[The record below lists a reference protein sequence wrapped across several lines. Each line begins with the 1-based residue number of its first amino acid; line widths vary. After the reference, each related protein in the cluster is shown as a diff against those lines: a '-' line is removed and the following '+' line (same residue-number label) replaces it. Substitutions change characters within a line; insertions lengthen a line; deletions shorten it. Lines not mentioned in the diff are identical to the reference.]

1 MKIGILA
8 LQGDFHEHQVC
19 FNKLNVET
27 QLVRSVSDLNLCD
40 SLVIPGGEST
50 TISKLLKISNLDSE
64 IITKSQSGMPL
75 WGTCAGLI
83 LISKKIIEDDP
94 IPLKLID
101 VKTSRNF
108 YGRQVDSFVEKID
121 LYDEKKEFEA
131 IFIRAPKIME
141 IGKNVDILAIT
152 NDNSPVA
159 VQCENILGTTFHP
172 ELTDDLRIHKH
183 FIGMRS
189 KKIQLNK

>member
-19 FNKLNVET
+19 FNKLNAET

-64 IITKSQSGMPL
+64 IIIRSKSGMPL

-83 LISKKIIEDDP
+83 LISKKIIEGDP

-121 LYDEKKEFEA
+121 LFDDKNEFEA
-131 IFIRAPKIME
+131 IFIRAPKIIE
-141 IGKNVDILAIT
+141 IGKNVNILAIT

-159 VQCENILGTTFHP
+159 VQSENILGTTFHP
-172 ELTDDLRIHKH
+172 ELTDDLRIHKY
-183 FIGMRS
+183 FIGMKS
-189 KKIQLNK
+189 KKFN

>member
-19 FNKLNVET
+19 FNKLRVKT
-27 QLVRSVSDLNLCD
+27 QLVRSVADLNLCD

-50 TISKLLKISNLDSE
+50 TISKLLNISNLDSE
-64 IITKSQSGMPL
+64 IITKSKNGMPL

-83 LISKKIIEDDP
+83 LISNKIIEGDP
-94 IPLKLID
+94 DPLKILDI
-101 VKTSRNF
+101 KTSRNF
-108 YGRQVDSFVEKID
+108 YGRQVDSFVEKINLFND
-121 LYDEKKEFEA
+121 KDEFEA

-141 IGKNVDILAIT
+141 IGKNIDIIALT

-159 VQCENILGTTFHP
+159 VQSKNILGTTFHP
-172 ELTDDLRIHKH
+172 EVTDDLRIHKH
-183 FIGMRS
+183 FIRMGS
-189 KKIQLNK
+189 NKNLIK

>member
-27 QLVRSVSDLNLCD
+27 QLVRSVSDLNICD

-64 IITKSQSGMPL
+64 IITKSKNGMPL

-83 LISKKIIEDDP
+83 LISKKIIENDP

-101 VKTSRNF
+101 IKTSRNF

-121 LYDEKKEFEA
+121 LFDDKKEFEA

-141 IGKNVDILAIT
+141 IGKNVDILAFT

-159 VQCENILGTTFHP
+159 VQSENILGTTFHP

-189 KKIQLNK
+189 KKI

>member
-64 IITKSQSGMPL
+64 IITKSKSGMPL

-83 LISKKIIEDDP
+83 LISKKIIEGAP
-94 IPLKLID
+94 IPLKLMD

-121 LYDEKKEFEA
+121 LFGDKKEFEA

-141 IGKNVDILAIT
+141 IGKNVDILAFT

-159 VQCENILGTTFHP
+159 VQSENILGTTFHP

-183 FIGMRS
+183 FIEMRS
-189 KKIQLNK
+189 KKSN

>member
-19 FNKLNVET
+19 FNKLSVET
-27 QLVRSVSDLNLCD
+27 QLVRSISDLNQCD

-50 TISKLLKISNLDSE
+50 TISKLLNISNLDSE
-64 IITKSQSGMPL
+64 IITKSKNGMPL

-83 LISKKIIEDDP
+83 LISNKIIEGDP
-94 IPLKLID
+94 NPLKLMNI
-101 VKTSRNF
+101 KTSRNF

-121 LYDEKKEFEA
+121 LFDDNDEFEA

-141 IGKNVDILAIT
+141 IGKNVDILAT
-152 NDNSPVA
+152 TDDNSPVA
-159 VQCENILGTTFHP
+159 VQSKNILGTTFHP
-172 ELTDDLRIHKH
+172 ELTDDLRIHKY
-183 FIGMRS
+183 FISMG
-189 KKIQLNK
+189 IN

>member
-64 IITKSQSGMPL
+64 IITK
-75 WGTCAGLI
+75 
-83 LISKKIIEDDP
+83 
-94 IPLKLID
+94 
-101 VKTSRNF
+101 
-108 YGRQVDSFVEKID
+108 
-121 LYDEKKEFEA
+121 
-131 IFIRAPKIME
+131 
-141 IGKNVDILAIT
+141 
-152 NDNSPVA
+152 
-159 VQCENILGTTFHP
+159 
-172 ELTDDLRIHKH
+172 
-183 FIGMRS
+183 
-189 KKIQLNK
+189 

>member
-50 TISKLLKISNLDSE
+50 TISKLLNISNLDSE
-64 IITKSQSGMPL
+64 IIIKSKNGMPL

-83 LISKKIIEDDP
+83 LISDKIIEEDP
-94 IPLKLID
+94 SPLKLIN

-121 LYDEKKEFEA
+121 LFSDEIEFEA
-131 IFIRAPKIME
+131 IFIRAPKIIE
-141 IGKNVDILAIT
+141 IGKNVDILATT
-152 NDNSPVA
+152 NNNSPVA
-159 VQCENILGTTFHP
+159 VQSKNILGTTFHP
-172 ELTDDLRIHKH
+172 ELTDDLRIHQH
-183 FIGMRS
+183 FIEMIS
-189 KKIQLNK
+189 NKNLIK

>member
-19 FNKLNVET
+19 FNKLRVKT
-27 QLVRSVSDLNLCD
+27 QLVRSVADLNLCD

-50 TISKLLKISNLDSE
+50 TISKLLNISNLDSE
-64 IITKSQSGMPL
+64 IITKSKNGMPL

-83 LISKKIIEDDP
+83 LISNKIVEGDP
-94 IPLKLID
+94 DPLKLMDI
-101 VKTSRNF
+101 KTSRNF

-121 LYDEKKEFEA
+121 LFNDEDEFEA

-159 VQCENILGTTFHP
+159 IQSKNILGTTFHP

-183 FIGMRS
+183 FIRMGS
-189 KKIQLNK
+189 N

>member
-19 FNKLNVET
+19 FNKLRVKT
-27 QLVRSVSDLNLCD
+27 QLVRSVADLNLCD

-50 TISKLLKISNLDSE
+50 TISKLLNISNLDSE
-64 IITKSQSGMPL
+64 IISKSKKGMPL

-83 LISKKIIEDDP
+83 LISNKIIEGDP
-94 IPLKLID
+94 DPLKILDI
-101 VKTSRNF
+101 KTSRNF
-108 YGRQVDSFVEKID
+108 YGRQVDSFVEKINLFND
-121 LYDEKKEFEA
+121 KDKFEA

-141 IGKNVDILAIT
+141 IGKNIDIIALT

-159 VQCENILGTTFHP
+159 VQSKNILGTTFHP

-183 FIGMRS
+183 FIKMRS
-189 KKIQLNK
+189 NKNLIK

>member
-19 FNKLNVET
+19 FNKLRVKT
-27 QLVRSVSDLNLCD
+27 QLVRSVADLNLCD

-50 TISKLLKISNLDSE
+50 TISKLLNISNLDSE
-64 IITKSQSGMPL
+64 IITKSKNGMPL

-83 LISKKIIEDDP
+83 LISNKIIEGDP
-94 IPLKLID
+94 DPLKILDI
-101 VKTSRNF
+101 KTSRNF
-108 YGRQVDSFVEKID
+108 YGRQVDSFVEKINLFND
-121 LYDEKKEFEA
+121 KDEFEA

-141 IGKNVDILAIT
+141 IGKNVDIISVT

-159 VQCENILGTTFHP
+159 VQSKNILGTTFHP

-183 FIGMRS
+183 FIKMRS
-189 KKIQLNK
+189 NKNLIK

>member
-50 TISKLLKISNLDSE
+50 TISILLNISNLDSE
-64 IITKSQSGMPL
+64 IIIKSKNGMPL

-83 LISKKIIEDDP
+83 LISDKIIEEDP
-94 IPLKLID
+94 SPLKLIN

-121 LYDEKKEFEA
+121 LFSDEIEFEA
-131 IFIRAPKIME
+131 IFIRAPKIIE
-141 IGKNVDILAIT
+141 IGKNVDILATT
-152 NDNSPVA
+152 NNNSPVA
-159 VQCENILGTTFHP
+159 VQSKNILGTTFHP
-172 ELTDDLRIHKH
+172 ELTDDLRIHQH
-183 FIGMRS
+183 FIEMIS
-189 KKIQLNK
+189 NKNLIK

>member
-1 MKIGILA
+1 LKIGILA

-27 QLVRSVSDLNLCD
+27 QLVRSVSDLNICD

-64 IITKSQSGMPL
+64 IITKSKNGMPL

-94 IPLKLID
+94 IPLKLMDI
-101 VKTSRNF
+101 KTSRNF

-121 LYDEKKEFEA
+121 LFDDKKEFEA

-189 KKIQLNK
+189 KKI

>member
-8 LQGDFHEHQVC
+8 LQGDFHEHQIC
-19 FNKLNVET
+19 FNKLSVET
-27 QLVRSVSDLNLCD
+27 QLVRSISDLNLCD

-50 TISKLLKISNLDSE
+50 TISKLLNISNLDSE
-64 IITKSQSGMPL
+64 IITKSKNGMPL

-83 LISKKIIEDDP
+83 LISNKIVEGDP
-94 IPLKLID
+94 DPLKLMDI
-101 VKTSRNF
+101 KTSRNF

-121 LYDEKKEFEA
+121 LFNDEDEFEA

-159 VQCENILGTTFHP
+159 IQSKNILGTTFHP

-183 FIGMRS
+183 FIRMGS
-189 KKIQLNK
+189 NKNLIK

>member
-19 FNKLNVET
+19 FNKLSVET
-27 QLVRSVSDLNLCD
+27 QLVRSISDLNQCD

-50 TISKLLKISNLDSE
+50 TISKLLNISNLDSE
-64 IITKSQSGMPL
+64 IITKSKNGMPL

-83 LISKKIIEDDP
+83 LISNKIIEGDP
-94 IPLKLID
+94 NPLKLMDI
-101 VKTSRNF
+101 KTSRNF

-121 LYDEKKEFEA
+121 LFDDNDEFEA

-141 IGKNVDILAIT
+141 IGKNVDILATT

-159 VQCENILGTTFHP
+159 VQSKNILGTTFHP

-189 KKIQLNK
+189 KKI

>member
-19 FNKLNVET
+19 FNRLKVNT
-27 QLVRSVSDLNLCD
+27 QLVRTIPDLDQCD
-40 SLVIPGGEST
+40 ALVIPGGEST
-50 TISKLLKISNLDSE
+50 TISKLLKISKLDRE
-64 IITKSQSGMPL
+64 IITKSKNGMPL

-83 LISKKIIEDDP
+83 LISNNIIEGDP
-94 IPLKLID
+94 HPLQLID
-101 VKTSRNF
+101 LKTSRNF
-108 YGRQVDSFVEKID
+108 YGRQIDSFVEKIS
-121 LYDEKKEFEA
+121 LLNDEDEFEA

-141 IGKNVDILAIT
+141 IGKNIDILAFS

-159 VQCENILGTTFHP
+159 VQSENILGTTFHP

-189 KKIQLNK
+189 KKI